1 MNKTAILLIV
11 PLLIIAC
18 AQVNT
23 QTPPQTPTE
32 QIIPATNL
40 SPQETKTPTQQV
52 VPVTDVISQEANV
65 PMQQVAP
72 ITEVTPGEIK
82 RATQVYSGFERACST
97 MSIEGTDDYGFN
109 PREKCILDRMAEEIE
124 AAGHCST
131 DQDCIEIELGCNL
144 KFGCTQ
150 PVNIDEKNHIDIL
163 GSMYKGKG
171 CVFFDCMSP
180 PHTIKCEN
188 SRCIKNFE
196 GYD

>member
-1 MNKTAILLIV
+1 MDKTAILLMV

-18 AQVNT
+18 AQENT
-23 QTPPQTPTE
+23 QIPSQAPME
-32 QIIPATNL
+32 QVTPATNV
-40 SPQETKTPTQQV
+40 SPQETKIPTQQADPATDVILQETKVPMQQV
-52 VPVTDVISQEANV
+52 VPVT
-65 PMQQVAP
+65 
-72 ITEVTPGEIK
+72 EVTPWEIK
-82 RATQVYSGFERACST
+82 RATQIYSGFERACST

-109 PREKCILDRMAEEIE
+109 PREKCILDRMAEEINS
-124 AAGHCST
+124 AGHCST

-150 PVNIDEKNHIDIL
+150 PVNIDEKNHIDLL
-163 GSMYKGKG
+163 GSMYKGHG
-171 CVFFDCMSP
+171 CVFADCMSP